1 MGSSYANLT
10 LRLLFAGA
18 ALAAACSAE
27 AQHAGRRP
35 GEAILFSSPDG
46 DDVSSNMPSLAAKP
60 PGMLDFENAVQSPA
74 TKFGGASDK
83 GAPQPP
89 PPAISP
95 AQVQQ
100 MQRQFDERKNWAL
113 LTPEQILGLPTQEK
127 ILGIQDR
134 DAFGRP
140 KNESVVAQYYERQE
154 MSRTRTNNDN
164 YAATEPAPQWGI
176 LGGQSPQ
183 MGPNIWTP
191 AGSRQGNSA
200 FLNQFLNGTPDNRD
214 AAAQTPQSGWS
225 KSFNLPAPPPKA
237 TPEQEAA
244 MAQFRQLLQPHSPP
258 GGALKNPASG
268 SSFFSPST
276 APASGS
282 SAVIPIGASFT
293 RLNSGIAT
301 PVGLTPLPGLLGP
314 TNAAASVFA
323 PEWKPQQPP
332 WMSSQPQLGV
342 IPQRKF

>member
-1 MGSSYANLT
+1 MGSSFANLT

-18 ALAAACSAE
+18 ALAVVCPAE

-60 PGMLDFENAVQSPA
+60 PEMLDFENAIQSPGPNL
-74 TKFGGASDK
+74 GGASGN
-83 GAPQPP
+83 GAPAAPRPP
-89 PPAISP
+89 ISP
-95 AQVQQ
+95 AQVQA
-100 MQRQFDERKNWAL
+100 MQRQLDERKNWAL

-164 YAATEPAPQWGI
+164 YAAAEPAPQWGI

-191 AGSRQGNSA
+191 AGSRPGNSA
-200 FLNQFLNGTPDNRD
+200 FLNQFLNGTPDSRD
-214 AAAQTPQSGWS
+214 AAAQAPQSGWS
-225 KSFNLPAPPPKA
+225 KSFNLPAPPKA

-244 MAQFRQLLQPHSPP
+244 MAQFRQLLEPHSPP
-258 GGALKNPASG
+258 DGAARTPASD
-268 SSFFSPST
+268 SPFFSRSTAHASGPST
-276 APASGS
+276 
-282 SAVIPIGASFT
+282 VIPIGKSFT
-293 RLNSGIAT
+293 PLSSGIAM
-301 PVGLTPLPGLLGP
+301 PAGPAPLPGLLGP

-323 PEWKPQQPP
+323 PEWKPQPP
-332 WMSSQPQLGV
+332 PRMSSQPQLGV

>member
-1 MGSSYANLT
+1 MGSSFANLT
-10 LRLLFAGA
+10 LRLFLAGL
-18 ALAAACSAE
+18 ALAVACSAE

-35 GEAILFSSPDG
+35 GQAILFSSADD

-74 TKFGGASDK
+74 PKFSGASDN
-83 GAPQPP
+83 GAPGPP

-100 MQRQFDERKNWAL
+100 MQQQLDERKNWAL
-113 LTPEQILGLPTQEK
+113 LTPEQILGLPTQAK

-134 DAFGRP
+134 DAFGQP

-164 YAATEPAPQWGI
+164 YATAAPAPQWGI
-176 LGGQSPQ
+176 LGGQKPQ

-191 AGSRQGNSA
+191 SGSRPGNSA

-244 MAQFRQLLQPHSPP
+244 MAQFRQLLQPHSPSD
-258 GGALKNPASG
+258 GAAKNPASD
-268 SSFFSPST
+268 SPFFSPST
-276 APASGS
+276 APA
-282 SAVIPIGASFT
+282 
-293 RLNSGIAT
+293 R
-301 PVGLTPLPGLLGP
+301 
-314 TNAAASVFA
+314 
-323 PEWKPQQPP
+323 
-332 WMSSQPQLGV
+332 
-342 IPQRKF
+342 QR

>member
-10 LRLLFAGA
+10 LRLLLAGA
-18 ALAAACSAE
+18 ALATACSTD
-27 AQHAGRRP
+27 AQRAGRRP

-46 DDVSSNMPSLAAKP
+46 DGVSSNMPSLAAKP
-60 PGMLDFENAVQSPA
+60 PRMLDFESAAQSPA
-74 TKFGGASDK
+74 PKFGGASDN
-83 GAPQPP
+83 GAAAPP
-89 PPAISP
+89 PPSISP

-100 MQRQFDERKNWAL
+100 MQRMLDERKNWAL
-113 LTPEQILGLPTQEK
+113 STPEQILGLTTQEK
-127 ILGIQDR
+127 VLGIQDR
-134 DAFGRP
+134 DALGRP

-164 YAATEPAPQWGI
+164 YAAAGPASQWGI

-183 MGPNIWTP
+183 MGPNIWIP
-191 AGSRQGNSA
+191 SGSKPGNSS

-214 AAAQTPQSGWS
+214 AASHASQGGWP
-225 KSFNLPAPPPKA
+225 KSFNPPAPAPKV
-237 TPEQEAA
+237 TPEQETA
-244 MAQFRQLLQPHSPP
+244 MAQFQQLLQPNSQPD
-258 GGALKNPASG
+258 GAAKNPASD
-268 SSFFSPST
+268 SPFYSPS
-276 APASGS
+276 AAHA
-282 SAVIPIGASFT
+282 SAVIQIGKSFT
-293 RLNSGIAT
+293 PLSSGIAA

-323 PEWKPQQPP
+323 PAWKPQQPP